1 MIDYE
6 KELRVLMEAHKNL
19 RMDMYNVELAIRKM
33 KVTQLMAEYELEGG
47 ELVEVNGKRY
57 LIVSFDTMWQENRD
71 WYSIWLKGYPI
82 KKDGTPSKKVE
93 TIYADKERVKRV

>member
-1 MIDYE
+1 MTDYE
-6 KELRVLMEAHKNL
+6 KELRALMETRKNL
-19 RMDMYNVELAIRKM
+19 EKDLYNVELAIRKT
-33 KVTQLMAEYELEGG
+33 KVSQLMEEYELVGG

-71 WYSIWLKGYPI
+71 WYSIWLKAYPI

-93 TIYADKERVKRV
+93 TIYASKERIKRV